1 MYIIISVSGQKG
13 VPSKMKFRDLY
24 KVLESKKFFVFSS
37 DDLLL
42 FYPDETN
49 ENLKKLIY
57 RWKHKGWINSLKKGL
72 YELVYPKAFN
82 IPDLYIANKMYQ
94 PSYISL
100 ETALSHYSIIP
111 EVSMA
116 VTSISTKPTRQYK
129 NNHGLF
135 MYRTV
140 RPDVYA
146 GYYVEEIRGFSI
158 LIAEPEKAFIDYL
171 YFKNYRKRKLQLDNE
186 RFDKKRV
193 TRMEKRKLKNY
204 AALYNM
210 DIGEIYANL

>member
-1 MYIIISVSGQKG
+1 
-13 VPSKMKFRDLY
+13 MKFRDLY

-129 NNHGLF
+129 NSHGLF
-135 MYRTV
+135 TYRTV